1 MVVVA
6 VVGTVTNRKCS
17 LYGRSDWE
25 SNLRERLVVLVCVG
39 RNADTPCWLNDV
51 EDDDVGD
58 DTVATAAAVS
68 TETYHPFDLA
78 IIFHCQYDLFLFR

>member
-1 MVVVA
+1 MVVA
-6 VVGTVTNRKCS
+6 VVGTVTTRKCS

-25 SNLRERLVVLVCVG
+25 DNLRERLVVLVCVG
-39 RNADTPCWLNDV
+39 RNADTPCWMELW
-51 EDDDVGD
+51 DDVGD